1 MNILLKISKIITWLV
16 SLSIATN
23 LVIIAIQIIVQRVQN
38 VYFIRIGYP
47 YDFYYFTE
55 SFEFHGVSNMIHFI
69 YDGILTIV
77 FVTIILLFHRWIT
90 EKFRSE
96 NSSNEV
102 HDAEK

>member
-1 MNILLKISKIITWLV
+1 MNILLKISKIIAWLV

-38 VYFIRIGYP
+38 VYFIRIGDP

-55 SFEFHGVSNMIHFI
+55 SFEFHGSNINYFI

-77 FVTIILLFHRWIT
+77 FVIIILLFHRWIT
-90 EKFRSE
+90 GKFRSE

-102 HDAEK
+102 LDAEK

>member
-1 MNILLKISKIITWLV
+1 
-16 SLSIATN
+16 
-23 LVIIAIQIIVQRVQN
+23 VIIAGQIIVQRAQN
-38 VYFIRIGYP
+38 IDYIKIGYP

-90 EKFRSE
+90 GKFRSE

-102 HDAEK
+102 LDAEK